1 MRYVNFC
8 TDLYLSEYEDW
19 VDPKSVINIIMV
31 VHADIGEMYRG
42 GRTHKEMLDDSLF
55 FYNARYY
62 PRTGRQQFGCV
73 EQIPLPNFD
82 DPMWPLPDMLTTET
96 FRAKLR
102 SDFIASMK
110 PNTGSRQ
117 THLQWIMPITVMV
130 DLFSCAQ
137 TIHRSKTLFVFK
149 AVTEE
154 LMSSLMDKGWNS
166 KVTMG
171 GDVVRCTIDPATIT
185 FRYHI
190 VRSTLYTNF
199 QFNRERLLVETGW
212 QPIDQVSHVD
222 VVTVKCE
229 YEDWRSEVEVGRD
242 WQLTNLR
249 EEIIVALGDDC
260 PSEFTL
266 WILNDGHP
274 PQKVHTF
281 EILEMCIANSL
292 IVLNDYF

>member
-82 DPMWPLPDMLTTET
+82 DPMWPLPDMLKTET
-96 FRAKLR
+96 FRAKLC
-102 SDFIASMK
+102 SDFNASMK

-130 DLFSCAQ
+130 DLISCAHA
-137 TIHRSKTLFVFK
+137 IHRSKTLFVF
-149 AVTEE
+149 
-154 LMSSLMDKGWNS
+154 
-166 KVTMG
+166 
-171 GDVVRCTIDPATIT
+171 
-185 FRYHI
+185 
-190 VRSTLYTNF
+190 
-199 QFNRERLLVETGW
+199 
-212 QPIDQVSHVD
+212 
-222 VVTVKCE
+222 
-229 YEDWRSEVEVGRD
+229 
-242 WQLTNLR
+242 
-249 EEIIVALGDDC
+249 
-260 PSEFTL
+260 
-266 WILNDGHP
+266 
-274 PQKVHTF
+274 
-281 EILEMCIANSL
+281 
-292 IVLNDYF
+292 

>member
-1 MRYVNFC
+1 
-8 TDLYLSEYEDW
+8 
-19 VDPKSVINIIMV
+19 
-31 VHADIGEMYRG
+31 
-42 GRTHKEMLDDSLF
+42 
-55 FYNARYY
+55 
-62 PRTGRQQFGCV
+62 
-73 EQIPLPNFD
+73 
-82 DPMWPLPDMLTTET
+82 
-96 FRAKLR
+96 
-102 SDFIASMK
+102 
-110 PNTGSRQ
+110 
-117 THLQWIMPITVMV
+117 
-130 DLFSCAQ
+130 
-137 TIHRSKTLFVFK
+137 
-149 AVTEE
+149 
-154 LMSSLMDKGWNS
+154 MSSLMDKGWNS

-222 VVTVKCE
+222 VVTVNCE
-229 YEDWRSEVEVGRD
+229 YEDWRFEVEVGRD

-249 EEIIVALGDDC
+249 EEIIIALGDDC

-274 PQKVHTF
+274 PQKVHKF